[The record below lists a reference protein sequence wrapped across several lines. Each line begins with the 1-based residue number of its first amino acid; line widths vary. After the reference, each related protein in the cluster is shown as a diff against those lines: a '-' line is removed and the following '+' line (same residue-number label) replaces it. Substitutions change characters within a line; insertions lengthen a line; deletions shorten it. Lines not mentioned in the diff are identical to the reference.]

1 MDQQQRPSIQATDT
15 PTVVVF
21 DSINRTFQPGAPLTS
36 DELRTLDP
44 EVDAPYGYVRFQDGP
59 MLQVGTNG
67 TSLEVVL
74 QVLIERLEGYQR
86 GPFPCVENRLALL
99 AGKAMLAALDWRTM
113 NRRIDGTE
121 GLNFPHLRR
130 VYPGDL
136 ADYVGALQLE
146 LQKALDEG
154 IMP

>member
-1 MDQQQRPSIQATDT
+1 VAFGP
-15 PTVVVF
+15 
-21 DSINRTFQPGAPLTS
+21 INQPEESHPLTWES
-36 DELRTLDP
+36 E
-44 EVDAPYGYVRFQDGP
+44 AAYGFVRFQDGP
-59 MLQVGTNG
+59 VLQAGVNG
-67 TSLEVVL
+67 TSLDVVL
-74 QVLIERLEGYQR
+74 QVLLDRLDGYQR
-86 GPFPCVENRLALL
+86 GPFPCAENQLALL

-130 VYPGDL
+130 VHPGDL
-136 ADYVGALQLE
+136 ADYVGALQIE